1 MSYQF
6 KCKSCGHDKIEEV
19 MFGCIYY
26 STIEDVTEDGLKYG
40 ENIVS
45 DGTVDHYQC
54 ADCGEDLVFESG
66 MVVGDGELR
75 DYLEEQAEIKR
86 RDEKRGTYPNKED
99 ISN

>member
-26 STIEDVTEDGLKYG
+26 STIEDVTEDGIEYG

-54 ADCGEDLVFESG
+54 AHCGEDLTFASG
-66 MVVGDGELR
+66 MIVRDGELR
-75 DYLEEQAEIKR
+75 DYLEEQAEVKR
-86 RDEKRGTYPNKED
+86 RDEKNGLYPDKADVAN
-99 ISN
+99 